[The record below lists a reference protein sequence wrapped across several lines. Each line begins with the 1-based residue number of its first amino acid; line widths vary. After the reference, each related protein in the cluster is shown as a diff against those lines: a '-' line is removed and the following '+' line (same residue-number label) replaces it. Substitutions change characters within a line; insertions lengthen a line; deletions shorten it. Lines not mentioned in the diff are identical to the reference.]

1 MKKITLLLVIIFTF
15 LFSTTSWGDWELVAM
30 SKNGIKF
37 YYDKDRYMNN
47 GIEKRGGQERQLTIY
62 E

>member
-1 MKKITLLLVIIFTF
+1 MDLMANYEIKDDMNNEHTIF
-15 LFSTTSWGDWELVAM
+15 
-30 SKNGIKF
+30 
-37 YYDKDRYMNN
+37 YCDKDRYINN